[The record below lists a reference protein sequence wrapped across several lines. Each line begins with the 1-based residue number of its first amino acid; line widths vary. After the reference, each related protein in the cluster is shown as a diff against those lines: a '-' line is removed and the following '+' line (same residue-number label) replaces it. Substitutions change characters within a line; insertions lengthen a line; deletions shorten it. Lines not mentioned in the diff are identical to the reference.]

1 MKRLVLFAVMVVTLT
16 ASAQKH
22 MIVDMTLDKREG
34 MFNWYTVEVVVEG
47 EVTDTVKAQV
57 LDSVQDYLS
66 HR

>member
-1 MKRLVLFAVMVVTLT
+1 MKRLVLFAVMALTLT
-16 ASAQKH
+16 ASVQKR

-34 MFNWYTVEVVVEG
+34 MFNWYTAEVVVEG
-47 EVTDTVKAQV
+47 GVTDTVKAQV

>member
-16 ASAQKH
+16 ASVQKH

>member
-16 ASAQKH
+16 ASVQKH
-22 MIVDMTLDKREG
+22 MIVDMALDKREG
-34 MFNWYTVEVVVEG
+34 MFNWYIVEVVVED

>member
-1 MKRLVLFAVMVVTLT
+1 MKRLVLFAIMAVILT
-16 ASAQKH
+16 ASVQKR
-22 MIVDMTLDKREG
+22 MIVDMKLDKREG
-34 MFNWYTVEVVVEG
+34 MFNWYTVEVVVVG